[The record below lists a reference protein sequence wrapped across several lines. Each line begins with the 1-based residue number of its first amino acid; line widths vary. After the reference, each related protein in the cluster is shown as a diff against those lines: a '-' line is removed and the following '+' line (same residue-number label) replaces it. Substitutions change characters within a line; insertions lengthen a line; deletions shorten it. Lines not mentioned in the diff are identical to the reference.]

1 MKKLIPTLIGC
12 LAAQAAFASDPALT
26 IYNQNFAVVR
36 DSIHLN
42 LKAGV
47 NDVSYNEATMHLEP
61 DSVVLRDPTGQRAL
75 QILEQNFRADPISQ
89 ALLLNYYE
97 GKTIEFQTQPE
108 GAQGK
113 KEFIRGK
120 IIRSGYVPHQQA
132 FNQ

>member
-1 MKKLIPTLIGC
+1 MKKLVFLFAGG
-12 LAAQAAFASDPALT
+12 LAAQAVFASDPALT

-36 DSIHLN
+36 DSIHLD

-47 NDVSYNEATMHLEP
+47 NNISYNDATMHLEP
-61 DSVVLRDPTGQRAL
+61 DSVVLRDPTGRRPL

-97 GKTIEFQTQPE
+97 GKTIEFETQPQ

-113 KEFIRGK
+113 KEIIRG
-120 IIRSGYVPHQQA
+120 
-132 FNQ
+132 